1 MRSIV
6 VVGVAWLLAASL
18 GKAQGPRLAYL
29 DLQPQ
34 ANGKLADLQGIP
46 NGVQTFMGV
55 KLKIADGVIGVSAE
69 RDPRKPPGK
78 VEGIKVGTTC
88 RKLHFLHACHGSSH
102 PDDIIGYYTVNYE
115 DRSQETIPLLYYKDI
130 ANWWYGQNE
139 METSRARVAWRGI
152 NDKAKNEGAAG
163 IRLYLTT
170 WKNPDP
176 KKKVVSIDFGS
187 TRCLTS
193 SPFCLA
199 ITAEK

>member
-6 VVGVAWLLAASL
+6 LVSVAWLLATSAAT
-18 GKAQGPRLAYL
+18 AQAPKFVYV
-29 DLQPQ
+29 DIQPQ

-46 NGVQTFMGV
+46 KGEQTFVGV
-55 KLKIADGVIGVSAE
+55 KLKLDAGVIGVSPE
-69 RDPRKPPGK
+69 RDPSKPPVK

-115 DRSQETIPLLYYKDI
+115 DKSQETIALVYYKDI
-130 ANWWYGQNE
+130 ANWWYGPNE
-139 METSRARVAWRGI
+139 METSRARVAWKGI
-152 NDKAKNEGAAG
+152 NDLAKSQGAG
-163 IRLYLTT
+163 PVRLYMTT

-176 KKKVVSIDFGS
+176 RKKVASIDFGG

>member
-6 VVGVAWLLAASL
+6 VVGVAWLLAAAL
-18 GKAQGPRLAYL
+18 KEPEEPRYVYV
-29 DLQPQ
+29 DIQPQ
-34 ANGKLADLQGIP
+34 ANGKTEDLQGVP
-46 NGVQTFMGV
+46 KGEQTFEGV
-55 KLKIADGVIGVSAE
+55 KLKIDAGVIGVSAE

-78 VEGIKVGTTC
+78 VEGVKVGTTC

-115 DRSQETIPLLYYKDI
+115 DKSQETIALVYYKDI
-130 ANWWYGQNE
+130 ANWWYGNNE
-139 METSRARVAWRGI
+139 METTRARVAWKGI

-163 IRLYLTT
+163 IRLYMTT

>member
-1 MRSIV
+1 MRSTI
-6 VVGVAWLLAASL
+6 VVGVAWLLAVSA
-18 GKAQGPRLAYL
+18 GRAQAPKFAYV
-29 DLQPQ
+29 DIQPQ
-34 ANGKLADLQGIP
+34 ANGKLTDLQGVP
-46 NGVQTFMGV
+46 KGEKTFVGV

-78 VEGIKVGTTC
+78 VQGIKVGTTC
-88 RKLHFLHACHGSSH
+88 RKLHFLHACHGTSH

-115 DRSQETIPLLYYKDI
+115 DRSQETIPLVYYKDI

-139 METSRARVAWRGI
+139 IETSRARVAWRGI
-152 NDKAKNEGAAG
+152 NDKAKKGGAAG

-193 SPFCLA
+193 APFCLA